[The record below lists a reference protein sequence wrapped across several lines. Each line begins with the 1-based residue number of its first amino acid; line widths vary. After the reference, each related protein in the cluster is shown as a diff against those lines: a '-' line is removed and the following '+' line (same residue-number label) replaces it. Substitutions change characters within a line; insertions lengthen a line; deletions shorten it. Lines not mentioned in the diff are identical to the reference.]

1 MPSNHEL
8 FFQNQSFA
16 VVGHTRAKSFP
27 KLTFK
32 GLKKLGKTVF
42 AIDRSVDEI
51 EGEKTFNDFSSLPQK
66 VDAVV
71 LEVPKEETEN
81 WIASAADAGI
91 KDVWIHMERETPEA
105 LDLAKQKG
113 VNVRTGTC
121 AVMYVTPGFS
131 FHAIH
136 RGIRK
141 LMGNY

>member
-1 MPSNHEL
+1 MASNHER

-16 VVGHTRAKSFP
+16 VIGHSKAKGFP

-42 AIDRSVDEI
+42 AIDPSVDEI
-51 EGEKTFNDFSSLPQK
+51 EGVKTYKDLSSLPQK
-66 VDAVV
+66 VDAIV
-71 LEVPKEETEN
+71 LEVPKKETKN
-81 WIASAADAGI
+81 WIAGAADAGI
-91 KDVWIHMERETPEA
+91 QDVWIHMERDTPEA
-105 LDLAKQKG
+105 LELAKERG
-113 VNVRTGTC
+113 LNVRTGTC

-131 FHAIH
+131 YHAIH